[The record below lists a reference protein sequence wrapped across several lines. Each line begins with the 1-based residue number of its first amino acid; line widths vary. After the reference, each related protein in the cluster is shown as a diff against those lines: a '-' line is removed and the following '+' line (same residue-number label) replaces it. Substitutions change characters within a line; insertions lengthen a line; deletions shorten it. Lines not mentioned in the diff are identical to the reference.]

1 MTEIF
6 RGLVERAVEQ
16 DGVFA
21 VTMIITMADGSMVT
35 VQAQACAPWS
45 GYAPADSE
53 EALPVRIAKAG
64 R

>member
-1 MTEIF
+1 MSEVF
-6 RGLVERAVEQ
+6 RGLVEQAVEQ

-21 VTMIITMADGSMVT
+21 ATMIITMKDGSMVT
-35 VQAQACAPWS
+35 VQAKACAPWS

-64 R
+64 L